1 MSLRAILS
9 GSRVKKRTAPAPA
22 NKNNKNNAKTNTAKR
37 KTAASSASALQWPSP
52 LRQTKPGSGCGHTGK
67 DAGEEDD
74 DDDQNEDEELVG
86 DDEDVFSDGDE
97 FQLDDNGLVASLA
110 DDLSLRDVVQAL
122 RYARGNMFDPL
133 PQPRDSSLEQQQQQQ
148 SLSLQLDSYG
158 GHGGHGGGGE
168 QQLTA
173 GGSMRRT
180 GFVGNSTRVAEL
192 LNMRRRMPPLA
203 TTAHVAALLPNATVT
218 ERETVSLI
226 RAGMLLKVIQP
237 QWRRG
242 FSGKGSGDRRRGG
255 GGGGGGGGDSLEAK
269 RGGRALMIGGE
280 SLGEVLVET
289 AALQTLVREGLSAA
303 ALGADTKAAFAGW
316 LGEAGTG
323 GSVASAAAAPSQKRF
338 TINDRPAPQLTVKMV
353 DELVRAG
360 FLVGH
365 GASTGLLGS
374 LTVTGHRSAAMG
386 GGSGGGGGGGCG
398 GRRGDGE
405 RGSQSDTGDVYARP
419 EDRTTLLS
427 LETVARA
434 ASGSFDA
441 VGGVGA
447 VYTAGGGGARGRY
460 RAVGSGAGGGNGPV
474 AVPTEDLMLA
484 IPGHGTF
491 VKLVSGALAYLVG
504 IVARTAHRETLE
516 TSLRERWDAG
526 GSIAKRRGPGGG
538 GAFKRVPLSR
548 TKKWKEFYGMSFDW
562 VLAEAVGAG
571 LVELFDTGSVGRG
584 VRLLS

>member
-22 NKNNKNNAKTNTAKR
+22 NKNNNKSNGNSNSNQKKT
-37 KTAASSASALQWPSP
+37 TAAAVSSASVSQWSST
-52 LRQTKPGSGCGHTGK
+52 LRQTKPGSGRGRTGK
-67 DAGEEDD
+67 PQEYNEDDEEEDD
-74 DDDQNEDEELVG
+74 EVG
-86 DDEDVFSDGDE
+86 DDEDVFSDDE
-97 FQLDDNGLVASLA
+97 YKLDDNGLVASLA

-133 PQPRDSSLEQQQQQQ
+133 PQPRDNSSEQH
-148 SLSLQLDSYG
+148 QLDDG
-158 GHGGHGGGGE
+158 D
-168 QQLTA
+168 QLTA
-173 GGSMRRT
+173 GGGVRRT

-203 TTAHVAALLPNATVT
+203 TTAHVTALLPNATVT

-242 FSGKGSGDRRRGG
+242 FSGKGNGDRGG
-255 GGGGGGGGDSLEAK
+255 SDKGSLEAK
-269 RGGRALMIGGE
+269 RGGRALIMGSE

-289 AALQTLVREGLSAA
+289 AALQTMVREGPSSIGLSE
-303 ALGADTKAAFAGW
+303 DTKTAFVAW

-323 GSVASAAAAPSQKRF
+323 GSAAVPIQVLQSKETPQKRF
-338 TINDRPAPQLTVKMV
+338 TINDRPAPQLNIAMV

-365 GASTGLLGS
+365 GASTGLHGS
-374 LTVTGHRSAAMG
+374 LSVTGHRSAAMG
-386 GGSGGGGGGGCG
+386 GGSGGA
-398 GRRGDGE
+398 RRGDGE

-434 ASGSFDA
+434 ASGSYDA
-441 VGGVGA
+441 VGGIGA

-460 RAVGSGAGGGNGPV
+460 RAAGSGGGGGP
-474 AVPTEDLMLA
+474 AIVPTEDLMLS

-491 VKLVSGALAYLVG
+491 VKLVSGALAYLIG

-526 GSIAKRRGPGGG
+526 GSIAKRKGPGAGG
-538 GAFKRVPLSR
+538 TFKRVPLSR